1 MDNTKINIQHGGDID
16 LAIKKYGGERKNW
29 IDLSTGIN
37 RTSYPWQES
46 VKVHLRDLP
55 GSKLLMSLEEAA
67 SRAYKIAVDT
77 ETVAISGAQQI
88 INLLP
93 THLKK
98 YSSVAILGPTYN
110 EYEKAFKSSNLRTN
124 TVAEISNLSC
134 NDIAII
140 VNPNNPTGKVI
151 TEEELEDLSK
161 KVEILIIDESFK
173 MFSSRKTQNL
183 DNLIQIN
190 SLGKFFGLAGVRLG
204 FVSGPTD
211 FIKSVRKM
219 LGPWPI
225 SSLAAEIG
233 LVALSD
239 KIWISQMEK
248 ILLAGST
255 ALHAAC
261 NSKNW
266 RLVGKTN
273 LFHTYATSNCFEVE
287 EQFAAHGIWVRTF
300 DYSETW
306 VRIGIPTSEHEL
318 TRVKK
323 ALNQ

>member
-16 LAIKKYGGERKNW
+16 LAIKKYGGQRKNW

-77 ETVAISGAQQI
+77 ETVATSGAQQI

-93 THLKK
+93 THLNK

-124 TVAEISNLSC
+124 TVSEISNLSC

-204 FVSGPTD
+204 FVSGPSD

>member
-16 LAIKKYGGERKNW
+16 LAIKKYGGQRKDW

-151 TEEELEDLSK
+151 TEEEVEDLSK
-161 KVEILIIDESFK
+161 KVRILIIDESFK

-204 FVSGPTD
+204 FVSGPSD

-273 LFHTYATSNCFEVE
+273 LFHTYDISNCLEVE

-323 ALNQ
+323 ALSQ

>member
-16 LAIKKYGGERKNW
+16 LAIKKYGGQRKDW

-77 ETVAISGAQQI
+77 ETVATSGAQQI

-93 THLKK
+93 THLNK

-124 TVAEISNLSC
+124 TVSEISNLSC

-204 FVSGPTD
+204 FVSGPSD

-306 VRIGIPTSEHEL
+306 VRVGIPTSEYEL